1 MKKNIFAALFFLI
14 CFPAG
19 LMADEKASLSDDAVL
34 LQGPKARLTVG
45 DLKKV
50 LKTLPGNVT
59 GPMLQLPKRLRE
71 VIDQTYLVM
80 VAAERARKAGLEK
93 DPVFQAKVENYRR
106 NLLAGMEADRYVE
119 ANMPEEATLE
129 ELAREEYLAHLE
141 KYRQP
146 EKVRAR
152 HILIRV
158 APGED
163 DTKAKARIEAIRQEI
178 ESGKLDFKAAA
189 EKYSQDRGSA
199 AKGGDLGFFA
209 RGRMVKSFENA
220 AFALEPGQMSDP
232 VRSPYGWHLILVDA
246 KKPAHQIPFEEL
258 KKRLVDE
265 QRKKVKSELRQ
276 RFWVQLRDDPA
287 NKVNQPVMDQLMK
300 NPGLLY
306 GLEKLPTPAGK

>member
-1 MKKNIFAALFFLI
+1 MKKITL
-14 CFPAG
+14 
-19 LMADEKASLSDDAVL
+19 ASLLSFILMNNLLSAERGPLTDDAVIL
-34 LQGPKARLTVG
+34 DGPEAHLTVG

-50 LKTLPGNVT
+50 LKALPGNVV
-59 GPMLQLPKRLRE
+59 GPMLQLPRRLRE

-80 VAAERARKAGLEK
+80 VAADRARKAGLEK

-146 EKVRAR
+146 EQVHAR

-163 DTKAKARIEAIRQEI
+163 DAKAKARIEAIRQEI
-178 ESGKLDFKAAA
+178 QSGRIDFETAAR
-189 EKYSQDRGSA
+189 KYSQDRGSA
-199 AKGGDLGFFA
+199 AKGGDLGFFPK
-209 RGRMVKSFENA
+209 GRMVKSFEKA
-220 AFALEPGQMSDP
+220 AFALESGQLSEP
-232 VRSPYGWHLILVDA
+232 VRSPFGWHLILVEA
-246 KKPAHQIPFEEL
+246 KKPARQIPFEQL

-265 QRKKVKSELRQ
+265 QRKKVKKELRQ

-287 NKVNQPVMDQLMK
+287 NKINQPLMDRLMK

-306 GLEKLPTPAGK
+306 GQEKLPTPASK